1 MLGIPPSVEAH
12 IESPHLV
19 AIDGPISLTRATPEE
34 LATEVSS
41 IASSPLVGAML
52 DAFGGGLLLLNAHRQ
67 IVAANLQG
75 LVAEHEAAARAAL
88 GLRPG
93 EALGC
98 IHAAKSP
105 GGCGAAEACRTC
117 GALKTILGCQARQ
130 MPVEGE
136 CLVTTGNELLQPFE
150 LRLRAS
156 PTLVD
161 GRPFV
166 VLAVRDASDEK
177 RRTILERLFF
187 HDLLN
192 SLSGLSMSSQL
203 LLRVPPERAR
213 LTAERI
219 ARQVSHLEQ
228 EIVGQR
234 TLLNAEHGTLELNSS
249 AVSTGNVLRDLVA
262 AFSEHPLTTSRTVSH
277 TDSVDLEVVTD
288 LSLLLRVLTNM
299 VTNALEAT
307 SEGGRVRVW
316 CTGSPTS
323 TLPCAFLVH
332 NDAVMPRHVATHV
345 FQRSFSTKASKGRG
359 LGTYSMKLL
368 GERYL
373 GGEVTFT
380 SREGEGTTFSLR
392 LPELLPGGGDVSKKA
407 PLEPCF

>member
-1 MLGIPPSVEAH
+1 MLGPPPSLGAR

-19 AIDGPISLTRATPEE
+19 AIDAPVPLTRATPEE
-34 LATEVSS
+34 LASEVRSV
-41 IASSPLVGAML
+41 ASSPLVGAML

-75 LVAEHEAAARAAL
+75 LVAEHEVAARAAL

-98 IHAAKSP
+98 IHAAKKP
-105 GGCGAAEACRTC
+105 GGCGATEACRTC
-117 GALKTILGCQARQ
+117 GALKTILGCQARH

-136 CLVTTGNELLQPFE
+136 CLVTTGNEMLQPFE

-156 PTLVD
+156 PTVVD

-177 RRTILERLFF
+177 RRTILERVFF

-213 LTAERI
+213 ATAERI

-234 TLLNAEHGTLELNSS
+234 TLLNAEHGTLELNSR
-249 AVSTGNVLRDLVA
+249 AVSTGSVLRDLLA
-262 AFSEHPLTTSRTVSH
+262 AFSEHPLTTNRSLSQM
-277 TDSVDLEVVTD
+277 DSVDLEVHTD
-288 LSLLLRVLTNM
+288 LSLLFRVLTNM

-307 SEGGRVRVW
+307 SEGGSVRVS
-316 CTGSPTS
+316 CTASPAS
-323 TLPCAFLVH
+323 KFACAFLVH
-332 NDAVMPRHVATHV
+332 NEAVMPRHVAAHV
-345 FQRSFSTKASKGRG
+345 FQRSFSTKANKGRG

-380 SREGEGTTFSLR
+380 SREGEGTTFSIR
-392 LPELLPGGGDVSKKA
+392 LPKQLPGGGDASKRA
-407 PLEPCF
+407 PFEPCF